1 MWKHLKNGLEEFK
14 AAPAGERFI
23 RTYERWQQRASNP
36 ATTVLIVAVGVILII
51 AGFLLG
57 LVPGVPGI
65 VLGVVGLA
73 LIATRSRRLAR
84 GLDWI
89 ELKCRKRSTKR
100 RDVNDTARS

>member
-1 MWKHLKNGLEEFK
+1 MWKQFKNGLKEFK

-23 RTYERWQQRASNP
+23 RTYEHWQQRANSP
-36 ATTVLIVAVGVILII
+36 AATVLIVAVGVILVI

-89 ELKCRKRSTKR
+89 ELKCRRRFSKR
-100 RDVNDTARS
+100 RDLNNTARS